1 MQISF
6 YGKFQESF
14 QESRHLSVFWSVLGT
29 ITIKSMK
36 APYMEENKLQ
46 KTYFYS
52 VSLVLTQTLKG
63 MEKNIL
69 SRKTQ

>member
-14 QESRHLSVFWSVLGT
+14 QESRHLSVFRSVLET

-36 APYMEENKLQ
+36 APYMEENKIQ

-52 VSLVLTQTLKG
+52 VFFGTYPNAKRHG
-63 MEKNIL
+63 KNIL